1 MPPVRRALPCPL
13 YSGYSA
19 RQCQSVQLRSL
30 SVRLNLIKRVCS
42 HFASKSANG
51 WVSMK
56 SLATAFCVLWVTLA
70 GLGPVRSEAIG
81 ITLLTQGFAPL
92 QFSQDDEPAGYVTD
106 FLFKTLERVRAR
118 RAVRVDAF
126 EFVPWKR
133 AMLMAETTPNILF
146 FSLSRT
152 PEREDKFLWLG
163 EVSPYGQYLYQLND
177 APLIDAV
184 DMKSLL
190 DQGHKIGVQ
199 SGSSQDSYFQDLG
212 VRDPSS
218 LVHITDYHQGIDML
232 FLGRI
237 DLLPLTGFLAQG
249 TVCSSGYDGSRLRPV
264 IHIDALAKPLWAV
277 FSKGTDPELVE
288 AFRQEMEIL
297 RTEGYWQDRF
307 DHHVDRWQNIACAP
321 APNDTDDLV
330 LAD

>member
-1 MPPVRRALPCPL
+1 
-13 YSGYSA
+13 
-19 RQCQSVQLRSL
+19 
-30 SVRLNLIKRVCS
+30 
-42 HFASKSANG
+42 
-51 WVSMK
+51 MK

-70 GLGPVRSEAIG
+70 GLGPVRPETIG
-81 ITLLTQGFAPL
+81 LTLLTQSFAPL
-92 QFSQDDEPAGYVTD
+92 QFSEEDVPAGYVSD
-106 FLFKTLERVRAR
+106 YLLKALERVNASK
-118 RAVRVDAF
+118 AVKIDAF
-126 EFVPWKR
+126 EFLPWKR

-177 APLIDAV
+177 GPPIDAV

-190 DQGHKIGVQ
+190 DQGHRIGVQ
-199 SGSSQDSYFQDLG
+199 SGSSQDGYFQDLG
-212 VRDPSS
+212 TRDPAS

-237 DLLPLTGFLAQG
+237 DLLPLTGFLAQA
-249 TVCSSGYDGSRLRPV
+249 TVCSHGYDGSRLRPV

-288 AFRQEMEIL
+288 AFRREMENL
-297 RTEGYWQDRF
+297 RAEGYWKERF
-307 DHHVDRWQNIACAP
+307 DHHVVRWQNIACAP
-321 APNDTDDLV
+321 APKAADDLV